1 MKDGILDW
9 TEYWILNSEY
19 YGTLDSS
26 VQDYCDSCYG
36 QGPDHQVATT
46 QTHLKPLEAELIMN
60 QIEYQNLPQT
70 STQIERPNWNFCW
83 VFVKTIELQN
93 SKHFPFGSLHNSQNV
108 PLD

>member
-9 TEYWILNSEY
+9 TEYY
-19 YGTLDSS
+19 VTLDGS
-26 VQDYCDSCYG
+26 VQDHCDSCYG
-36 QGPDHQVATT
+36 QGPDHQVAAT

-83 VFVKTIELQN
+83 VFVKTI
-93 SKHFPFGSLHNSQNV
+93 
-108 PLD
+108 